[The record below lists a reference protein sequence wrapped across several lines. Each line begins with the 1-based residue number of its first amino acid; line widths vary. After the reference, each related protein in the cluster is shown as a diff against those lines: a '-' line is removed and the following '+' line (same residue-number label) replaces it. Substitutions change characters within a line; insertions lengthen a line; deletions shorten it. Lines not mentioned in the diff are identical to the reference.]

1 MKFVIREI
9 RVPSLKSAILVA
21 SAAALAATVL
31 PAQTPGRL
39 ATTTGALRASPVF
52 FHGKQVAVLGSL
64 AESRDL
70 FRLEPPGADT
80 ARATEPVRDLD
91 SKPIYVYWR
100 ERPRRTDGEIRGE
113 FWDLG
118 RLEAGAPADLVAW
131 DTDHEGAF
139 ALRLGAVRPQR
150 IWIGGR
156 EVPIGSV

>member
-1 MKFVIREI
+1 MRLS
-9 RVPSLKSAILVA
+9 RSLLAASVVVA
-21 SAAALAATVL
+21 SSTAWT

-80 ARATEPVRDLD
+80 ARATEPVRDLE

-100 ERPRRTDGEIRGE
+100 ERPRRTDG
-113 FWDLG
+113 
-118 RLEAGAPADLVAW
+118 
-131 DTDHEGAF
+131 
-139 ALRLGAVRPQR
+139 
-150 IWIGGR
+150 
-156 EVPIGSV
+156 